1 MANLTYISPFFI
13 VTNLQASLSFYTDKL
28 GFEVRF
34 IGPEG
39 DPFFA
44 IVGREKV
51 SIFLKEIIPGVG
63 PIPNS
68 TRHEWAR
75 WDAYVSVEEPDVL
88 FKEYQSKDIVFR
100 QPLMVNGDRLLGFEL
115 ADADGY
121 VLFFGRPETEV
132 NASIK

>member
-13 VTNLQASLSFYTDKL
+13 VSNLQSALSFYKDKL

-44 IVGREKV
+44 IVGRENV
-51 SIFLKEIIPGVG
+51 SIFLKEIIPGIDA
-63 PIPNS
+63 IPNN

-75 WDAYVSVEEPDVL
+75 WDAYVSVEDPAVL
-88 FKEYQSKDIVFR
+88 FKEYQSAGVEFR
-100 QPLMVNGDRLLGFEL
+100 QPLMVNGDNLLGFEL

-121 VLFFGRPETEV
+121 VLFFGRPEP
-132 NASIK
+132 